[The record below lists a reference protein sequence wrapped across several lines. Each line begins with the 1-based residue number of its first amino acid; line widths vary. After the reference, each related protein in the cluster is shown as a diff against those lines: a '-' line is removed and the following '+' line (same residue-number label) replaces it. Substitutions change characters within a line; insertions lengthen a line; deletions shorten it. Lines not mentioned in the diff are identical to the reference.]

1 VVVIN
6 AMTLWRRRVTFSK
19 LFIYF
24 MIKLIIFD
32 VGGVITFTDWI
43 KLYSNVAKILG
54 IDPTIIIDYHR
65 DNLGALLVN
74 KLTFDDFVEFLKKHV
89 QALTVENVKQIW
101 ISEALKLVRVDKELL
116 NYIDRLRINYKLFIL
131 TNASESRMYLDVALD
146 IYQHFDHVFISCMEH
161 LMKPEEA
168 FYQRALAFANTKP
181 EEALFIDDNEKNV
194 MAGQKLGIRGI
205 VYKDINLLKKELLK
219 IGINK
224 F

>member
-1 VVVIN
+1 
-6 AMTLWRRRVTFSK
+6 
-19 LFIYF
+19 